1 VQGPNGCGKS
11 TLLKV
16 LAGQLQPASGECKVP
31 VPCAYIDQHQALLDD
46 RRSLVDQLNLLDT
59 PLPEADLRTRLA
71 LLQLDARRVTQP
83 TAQLSGGERLK
94 AAIAIALW
102 GETPAQLLLL
112 DEPTNHLDLE
122 SVIAFEQ
129 ALQGF
134 SGAMMVV
141 SHDEAF
147 IQALGPTHRL
157 LWQPE
162 GWRLECV

>member
-1 VQGPNGCGKS
+1 M
-11 TLLKV
+11 
-16 LAGQLQPASGECKVP
+16 
-31 VPCAYIDQHQALLDD
+31 
-46 RRSLVDQLNLLDT
+46 
-59 PLPEADLRTRLA
+59 
-71 LLQLDARRVTQP
+71 
-83 TAQLSGGERLK
+83 
-94 AAIAIALW
+94 AIALW

-147 IQALGPTHRL
+147 IQAFGPTHRL